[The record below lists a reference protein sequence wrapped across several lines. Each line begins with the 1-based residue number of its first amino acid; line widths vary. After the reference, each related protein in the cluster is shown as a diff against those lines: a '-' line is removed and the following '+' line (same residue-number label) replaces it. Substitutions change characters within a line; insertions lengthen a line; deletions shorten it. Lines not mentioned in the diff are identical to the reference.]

1 MDAGLDGS
9 AGNADDNIYI
19 PGIGGEDE
27 DYDAADLQNWFLAYM
42 AAGTSTSSGI
52 IPSFHRPEV
61 LNFIHRYVILDF
73 FASKGV
79 TAAQE
84 NALYEL
90 PLGIDPLDPSD
101 DPPGPLTIPERQELV
116 ALKRM
121 HVLRPLF
128 DDHPKFPIRTMAD
141 LKTGKW
147 DVDTDGDGI
156 VDSIWLDIGLP
167 VSPGPDGR
175 PRKPL
180 VAILC
185 RDLDGRL
192 DLNVHSQFSHL
203 PFEFDSAGRFNLNG
217 YATIS
222 RGAGWGVDNFDDD
235 GNGTVDDMRE
245 AMWPGSDD
253 RYELAAN
260 TLTNSASSSTTIR
273 LPRGASAGPAEVN
286 FAWMFPQSEYFNLL
300 TARYQSDPTL
310 SAWRNGYSHRVGTR
324 NGSVDSASFVKH
336 HGWPLNWE
344 TNPASPPSNPL
355 IDRLTT
361 YGYGSWLDVRG
372 ETSIYLDRAGLPL
385 NSIFNTTSGFPIRP
399 QLTDSPYDLSIP
411 RLGRRSSPKP
421 LDQWGQTGFDDDG
434 SGVTDDFSEAGWE
447 GTNDLDSD
455 STFSLQ
461 EYEGMI
467 RRVDADSAKLP
478 DRLINAAPLTFTD
491 PTNGSKNRQLF
502 TTVSSQIPTPSY
514 FPPNDL
520 RTHPTLA
527 AYFNNPGFDGMLG
540 TGDDYPEPPT
550 LASLYRGSYF
560 VAIQAV
566 RIFPCSSES
575 CCPSK

>member
-1 MDAGLDGS
+1 MLPHFRANALAPPIVGAGGIRSAYPTRFMDAGLDGS

-273 LPRGASAGPAEVN
+273 LPRGASAGTGG
-286 FAWMFPQSEYFNLL
+286 SEL
-300 TARYQSDPTL
+300 R
-310 SAWRNGYSHRVGTR
+310 
-324 NGSVDSASFVKH
+324 
-336 HGWPLNWE
+336 
-344 TNPASPPSNPL
+344 
-355 IDRLTT
+355 
-361 YGYGSWLDVRG
+361 LDVP
-372 ETSIYLDRAGLPL
+372 SIRIFQFIDGPL
-385 NSIFNTTSGFPIRP
+385 SVRS
-399 QLTDSPYDLSIP
+399 DLV
-411 RLGRRSSPKP
+411 RLA
-421 LDQWGQTGFDDDG
+421 Q
-434 SGVTDDFSEAGWE
+434 
-447 GTNDLDSD
+447 
-455 STFSLQ
+455 
-461 EYEGMI
+461 
-467 RRVDADSAKLP
+467 
-478 DRLINAAPLTFTD
+478 
-491 PTNGSKNRQLF
+491 
-502 TTVSSQIPTPSY
+502 
-514 FPPNDL
+514 
-520 RTHPTLA
+520 
-527 AYFNNPGFDGMLG
+527 
-540 TGDDYPEPPT
+540 
-550 LASLYRGSYF
+550 
-560 VAIQAV
+560 
-566 RIFPCSSES
+566 RIFPSSRHTKRFRRFSFLRETS
-575 CCPSK
+575 RLAAQLGNQSRIASVEPSNRSANNIWIRLMARCPGRNQHLSGSSRLAAQ